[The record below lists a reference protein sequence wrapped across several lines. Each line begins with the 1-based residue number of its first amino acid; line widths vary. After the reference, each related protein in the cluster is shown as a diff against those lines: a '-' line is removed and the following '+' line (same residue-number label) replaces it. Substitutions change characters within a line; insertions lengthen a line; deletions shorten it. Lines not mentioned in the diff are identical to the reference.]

1 MVCSHD
7 GFVAKAKKIGL
18 QKRLD
23 KGRTKSYI
31 TRVNVER
38 FFTRKV
44 LFLWCTSMLAT
55 NPDVILPTFAENRKK
70 EIHLGKWVNSSGQ
83 ENLFD
88 TKVVALMSNFLHIQ
102 GVPYGNGGFRSLIMK
117 NLHTFQ
123 NFRRHHS

>member
-18 QKRLD
+18 QNRLD

-31 TRVNVER
+31 TRVNVEQ

-44 LFLWCTSMLAT
+44 LLLSCGAVYLAMLTT

-83 ENLFD
+83 ENTVL
-88 TKVVALMSNFLHIQ
+88 
-102 GVPYGNGGFRSLIMK
+102 
-117 NLHTFQ
+117 
-123 NFRRHHS
+123 